1 MYFLCTDYRY
11 KKYIYFQAYLNI
23 IQMKNKYNEACLNQT
38 LNKQESCVNGHLH
51 KVPII

>member
-23 IQMKNKYNEACLNQT
+23 IQMKNKYNEACMLGGIHVLNTVDFTQYCET
-38 LNKQESCVNGHLH
+38 CVN
-51 KVPII
+51 